1 LYKYAIGGDSQLQG
15 DLVLNGVS
23 LKTKAESRPT
33 PPYQKKYHLSYL
45 GNFPTCSQTSPVKH
59 CCGPMATWLLIEERE
74 EIDGV

>member
-1 LYKYAIGGDSQLQG
+1 M
-15 DLVLNGVS
+15 
-23 LKTKAESRPT
+23 KTKTESRPT
-33 PPYQKKYHLSYL
+33 PPYQKKYHLPYL